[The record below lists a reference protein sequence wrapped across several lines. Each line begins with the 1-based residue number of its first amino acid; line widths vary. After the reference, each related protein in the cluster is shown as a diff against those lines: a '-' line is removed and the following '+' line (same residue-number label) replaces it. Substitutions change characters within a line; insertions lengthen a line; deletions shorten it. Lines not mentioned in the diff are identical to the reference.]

1 MRRLNKDIMR
11 ENSGAAKKKGLRG
24 KALDRTVAF
33 DNMVDQYD
41 NRAQVKVD
49 KVNGSKRL
57 TNAPYTLHLLGL
69 QEANSYQCQP

>member
-1 MRRLNKDIMR
+1 MKIQAQLR
-11 ENSGAAKKKGLRG
+11 KKGLRG

-49 KVNGSKRL
+49 KVNGSKK
-57 TNAPYTLHLLGL
+57 
-69 QEANSYQCQP
+69 AN